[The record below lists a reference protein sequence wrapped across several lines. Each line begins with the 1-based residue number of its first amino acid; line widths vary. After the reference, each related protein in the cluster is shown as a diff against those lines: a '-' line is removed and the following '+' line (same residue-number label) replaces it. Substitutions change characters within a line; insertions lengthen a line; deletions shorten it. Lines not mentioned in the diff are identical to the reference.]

1 MRILTVSLLL
11 SVSPLLEFGPT
22 VSAVS
27 LSVRPNLQQFLSGD
41 AVYLSCDEGGR
52 TVRTTAERQT
62 AKRSAETGQCGKY
75 IGSSCFIS
83 GLSPSDSGLY
93 WCETSDGQRS
103 EQINI
108 TVQSDRP
115 LKLEIPALPV
125 TAGSEV
131 TLRCRTKD
139 GSTPAAYFFRNN
151 VHVRDKAAAEQLKLS
166 NVQQSDEGF
175 YSCST
180 DMLGSSPQSWLRV
193 KGPSPTTVNTPPSL
207 PSTPPTSP
215 VTTPVFQSIHPS
227 SPSAPPS
234 SPSAPPT
241 FLSAP
246 PPSLLPVSWF
256 RLLCH
261 LVVVGLFCI
270 SSVLMVL
277 RCCSKTAGNKLT
289 VEESNDITGDVIT
302 EHNF

>member
-1 MRILTVSLLL
+1 MSLLL
-11 SVSPLLEFGPT
+11 EFEMT
-22 VSAVS
+22 SSAVS
-27 LSVRPNLQQFLSGD
+27 LVIRPNLQQVLSGGSFH
-41 AVYLSCDEGGR
+41 LRCDEGQIKM
-52 TVRTTAERQT
+52 RTTERP
-62 AKRSAETGQCGKY
+62 KEDVRRLFRRPTGECGNHLHN
-75 IGSSCFIS
+75 SCFIS
-83 GLSPSDSGLY
+83 SPSKSGLY
-93 WCETSDGQRS
+93 WCETSGGQRS
-103 EQINI
+103 DQVNI
-108 TVQSDRP
+108 SVVPPDMP
-115 LKLEIPALPV
+115 LILEIPALPV
-125 TAGSEV
+125 MAGSEV
-131 TLRCRTKD
+131 TLRCRTKN
-139 GSTPAAYFFRNN
+139 GSTPAAYFFRND
-151 VHVRDKAAAEQLKLS
+151 VHVRVKTAAEQLTLS
-166 NVQQSDEGF
+166 KVQQSDEGF

-193 KGPSPTTVNTPPSL
+193 KGPSPITVNTP

-215 VTTPVFQSIHPS
+215 MTTPVFQSTHPS

-277 RCCSKTAGNKLT
+277 RCCSKTAGNKLM

>member
-52 TVRTTAERQT
+52 TVRTTVERQT
-62 AKRSAETGQCGKY
+62 AKRSAETGQCWKY
-75 IGSSCFIS
+75 IGRSCFIS

-151 VHVRDKAAAEQLKLS
+151 VHVRDKAAAEQLTLS
-166 NVQQSDEGF
+166 KVQQSDEGF

-193 KGPSPTTVNTPPSL
+193 KGPSPTT
-207 PSTPPTSP
+207 
-215 VTTPVFQSIHPS
+215 
-227 SPSAPPS
+227 APPS
-234 SPSAPPT
+234 VPPAPPT
-241 FLSAP
+241 LMSSP
-246 PPSLLPVSWF
+246 PPFRLPVSGF

-277 RCCSKTAGNKLT
+277 RCCSRKRG
-289 VEESNDITGDVIT
+289 S
-302 EHNF
+302 